1 MKLNDVLNLLNEVL
15 KICENDI
22 CKKLI
27 KLQEIKDLVTIFQIF
42 IEAPSKLEI
51 QCQEGM
57 HLSFNFG

>member
-1 MKLNDVLNLLNEVL
+1 MISVK
-15 KICENDI
+15 NDI

-27 KLQEIKDLVTIFQIF
+27 KQQEIKNLVTIFQIF